1 MAYVILFATGLAL
14 FAVGFAL
21 GAVCCHV
28 GILHQQN
35 SALSGQVEQ
44 ARKKQALT
52 QVLKRYVARAESSR
66 PERKHDA

>member
-28 GILHQQN
+28 GIMHQQN

-44 ARKKQALT
+44 ARKARKREQAL
-52 QVLKRYVARAESSR
+52 KRFVARAESSR